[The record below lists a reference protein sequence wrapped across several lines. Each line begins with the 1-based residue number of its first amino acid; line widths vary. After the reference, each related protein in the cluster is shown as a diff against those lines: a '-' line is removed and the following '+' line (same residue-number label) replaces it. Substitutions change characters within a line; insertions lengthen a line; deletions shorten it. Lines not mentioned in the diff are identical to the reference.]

1 MKSVNNFWSI
11 YTLFPDLKE
20 GRECL
25 FSIVSYDNNPIWLFV
40 RVGWSQSWG
49 KEYKIIPSNSIKRK
63 TCNYIAVI
71 RDTKCIWWKAAI
83 AVICH
88 IHFHILQYSFGCV
101 YTFLP
106 EHLAQADS
114 VSYRCIQHNCQ
125 LLKTFVCEIST

>member
-1 MKSVNNFWSI
+1 MFWVSARLLNYEKGKSNVNTWKSNEKREELWSI

-25 FSIVSYDNNPIWLFV
+25 FSIASYDNNPIWLFV

-49 KEYKIIPSNSIKRK
+49 KEYKIMPSNSIKRK

-88 IHFHILQYSFGCV
+88 IHFHIL
-101 YTFLP
+101 
-106 EHLAQADS
+106 
-114 VSYRCIQHNCQ
+114 
-125 LLKTFVCEIST
+125 